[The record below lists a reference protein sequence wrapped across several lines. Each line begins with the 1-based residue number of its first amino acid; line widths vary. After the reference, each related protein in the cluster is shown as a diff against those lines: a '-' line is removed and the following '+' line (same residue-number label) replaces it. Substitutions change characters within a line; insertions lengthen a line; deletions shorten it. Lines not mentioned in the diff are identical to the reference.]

1 MWSRIASFLIR
12 HRLPTVVALFAATV
26 FMGLQIPDLKMQY
39 KYGGILPE
47 DDPAE
52 LAHANFL
59 ETFGAEGNVLVI
71 GVEDE
76 RIRTSEGLLAWSK
89 LAEDIRALRVEVN
102 GQPTVI
108 IDSVFAI
115 PNAFEV
121 VAAKGVFELQPVAPD
136 MVSRGSDSEP
146 LTDARANEIVESV
159 RALPFYEG
167 LLYNKNNDATL
178 MMVVFDHDM
187 LNSAKRGH
195 IVEDIIEL
203 SDKWSEDTGI
213 DTHLSGLPFI
223 RISITNKVKG
233 ELGYFIGAAILVT
246 ALLLLLFFRNLAV
259 VTVCLSVVAIGVIWS
274 LGLMV
279 LLDYRLTLLMSL
291 IPPLMI
297 VIGVPNCI
305 YLVNKYQAGFKRHG
319 NKMLALQRMVTK
331 VGNATLLTNATTAL
345 GFATFIFTHSPVLVE
360 FGVVSSISI
369 MVAFGISIVLIPALF
384 TWLPEPKE
392 RHLTHL
398 DRVWVDKVVGTF
410 VRTVQSGRRPVYVAG
425 LIVAGFS
432 AWGMTRMVTT
442 GNIVDDLP
450 EEDRVLVDLA
460 WLEERFNGVMP
471 FEVLV
476 TAKDSSNYQ
485 DKNIIS
491 EHKGA
496 IDSLQTLLTE
506 YDEFSKSLSAID
518 AIKFCR
524 QAVYEG
530 NPNMYALPPPGFAG
544 SKELKLDKMLQ
555 RTQRA
560 NKDNSGANSVFSSFV
575 DSTGRST
582 RISANMKDVGTLEME
597 SLMAELRPRMDS
609 IFPPD
614 QFDLTVTGT
623 SIVFLEGTNYLVKN
637 LAISMTLAILVIALV
652 MALLFRSARMVGIAL
667 IPNLLPLLFTA
678 GIMGW
683 TGIPIKPSTIL
694 VFSVAFGI
702 SVDDTIHFLAKY
714 RQELQSNGWNIRAA
728 VLAAVRETGVSMMYT
743 SIVLFF
749 GFLMFA
755 MSEFDGTRS
764 LGLLVSVTLLVAMFT
779 NLMLL
784 PSLLMSFA
792 QFVTTRTFSEPFIDL
807 LDEEEDVALDQLQVQ
822 KGTSPG
828 RGDEQHQ
835 DLQGRS

>member
-1 MWSRIASFLIR
+1 MWLRIASYLIR
-12 HRLPTVVALFAATV
+12 HRLPAVVALFALTV

-47 DDPAE
+47 DDPSE
-52 LAHANFL
+52 LAHARFL
-59 ETFGAEGNVLVI
+59 ESFGAEGNVLVI
-71 GVEDE
+71 GVEDA
-76 RIRTSEGLLAWSK
+76 RLRTAEGLQAWHE
-89 LAEDIRALRVEVN
+89 LAEEIRALRVTVD

-115 PNAFEV
+115 TNAFEV
-121 VAAKGVFELQPVAPD
+121 VKHPTDRQFLLQAVAPD
-136 MVSRGSDSEP
+136 VVNREENAPP
-146 LTDARANEIVESV
+146 LTDARANEIVNQV
-159 RALPFYEG
+159 RSLPFYDG
-167 LLYNKNNDATL
+167 LLYNPDNDATL
-178 MMVVFDHDM
+178 MMVVFNHDM
-187 LNSAKRGH
+187 LNSAKRGR
-195 IVEDIIEL
+195 IVEDIIEV
-203 SDKWSEDTGI
+203 SDRWAQDTGI
-213 DTHLSGLPFI
+213 ETHLSGLPYI

-233 ELGYFIGAAILVT
+233 ELGYFIGAAIAVT
-246 ALLLLLFFRNLAV
+246 ALLLFLFFRNLAV
-259 VTVCLSVVAIGVIWS
+259 VGVCLTVVAVGVVWS
-274 LGLMV
+274 LGMMS

-305 YLVNKYQAGFKRHG
+305 YLVNKYQAEFKRHG

-360 FGVVSSISI
+360 FGVVSSLNI

-384 TWLPEPKE
+384 TWLPEPRE

-410 VRTVQSGRRPVYVAG
+410 VRTVQTRRNQVYFAALAVAM
-425 LIVAGFS
+425 LS
-432 AWGMTRMVTT
+432 AWGMTKMVTT

-450 EEDRVLVDLA
+450 EEDRVLVDLG
-460 WLEERFNGVMP
+460 WLESRFRGVMP
-471 FEVLV
+471 FEVL
-476 TAKDSSNYQ
+476 
-485 DKNIIS
+485 
-491 EHKGA
+491 
-496 IDSLQTLLTE
+496 IDGQKPGQILSPANLKRIEKFQELLRE
-506 YDEFSKSLSAID
+506 YPEFSRSLSAVDAVKFGVQAFYGGDPDRYRLPTRQERSFMGPYFRGSETAASDID
-518 AIKFCR
+518 DAN
-524 QAVYEG
+524 AVTT
-530 NPNMYALPPPGFAG
+530 N
-544 SKELKLDKMLQ
+544 
-555 RTQRA
+555 
-560 NKDNSGANSVFSSFV
+560 FV
-575 DSTGRST
+575 DSSRTVT
-582 RISANMKDVGTLEME
+582 RVSANMADVGTLEME
-597 SLMAELRPRMDS
+597 ELMASLRPRIDS
-609 IFPPD
+609 IFPPEK
-614 QFDLTVTGT
+614 FDLTITGT

-652 MALLFRSARMVGIAL
+652 MALLFKSARMVGIAL
-667 IPNLLPLLFTA
+667 VPNLLPLLFTA

-714 RQELQSNGWNIRAA
+714 RQELRANGWDIRAA

-764 LGLLVSVTLLVAMFT
+764 LGVLVSVTLLVAMFT

-807 LDEEEDVALDQLQVQ
+807 LDEEEDLSLAELQVQ
-822 KGTSPG
+822 RGMSPG
-828 RGDEQHQ
+828 KGEEQHE
-835 DLQGRS
+835 DLRNRN

>member
-1 MWSRIASFLIR
+1 
-12 HRLPTVVALFAATV
+12 
-26 FMGLQIPDLKMQY
+26 MGLQIPDLKMQY

-71 GVEDE
+71 GVEDQ
-76 RIRTSEGLLAWSK
+76 RIRTAEGLLAWNK
-89 LAEDIRALRVEVN
+89 LAEDIRDLRVEVN
-102 GQPTVI
+102 GRPTVI

-115 PNAFEV
+115 PNAFGV
-121 VAAKGVFELQPVAPD
+121 VAAKGVFELQPIAPD
-136 MVSRGSDSEP
+136 MVSRGPTSEA

-167 LLYNKNNDATL
+167 LLYTKDNDATL

-203 SDKWSEDTGI
+203 SDKWSADTGI

-246 ALLLLLFFRNLAV
+246 ALLLLLFFRNVAV
-259 VTVCLSVVAIGVIWS
+259 VTVCLLVVAIGVIWS

-410 VRTVQSGRRPVYVAG
+410 VRTVQSGRRPVYDAG

-476 TAKDSSNYQ
+476 TAKDSSKYK

-506 YDEFSKSLSAID
+506 YDEFSKSLSALEHFVQFHLLGSGKTWRRKGIHVWI
-518 AIKFCR
+518 AIIHRLTAKFDG
-524 QAVYEG
+524 V
-530 NPNMYALPPPGFAG
+530 N
-544 SKELKLDKMLQ
+544 

-560 NKDNSGANSVFSSFV
+560 NKDNSGANSVFSSFI

-597 SLMAELRPRMDS
+597 SLMADLRPRMDS
-609 IFPPD
+609 IFPPN

-652 MALLFRSARMVGIAL
+652 MALLFKSARMVGIAL

-683 TGIPIKPSTIL
+683 TN
-694 VFSVAFGI
+694 
-702 SVDDTIHFLAKY
+702 
-714 RQELQSNGWNIRAA
+714 SNW
-728 VLAAVRETGVSMMYT
+728 Y
-743 SIVLFF
+743 
-749 GFLMFA
+749 
-755 MSEFDGTRS
+755 
-764 LGLLVSVTLLVAMFT
+764 
-779 NLMLL
+779 
-784 PSLLMSFA
+784 P
-792 QFVTTRTFSEPFIDL
+792 PF
-807 LDEEEDVALDQLQVQ
+807 
-822 KGTSPG
+822 
-828 RGDEQHQ
+828 
-835 DLQGRS
+835 

>member
-1 MWSRIASFLIR
+1 
-12 HRLPTVVALFAATV
+12 VVALFALTV

-47 DDPAE
+47 DDPSE
-52 LAHANFL
+52 LAHARFL
-59 ETFGAEGNVLVI
+59 ESFGAEGNVLVI
-71 GVEDE
+71 GVEDP
-76 RIRTSEGLLAWSK
+76 RLRTAEGLQAWHE
-89 LAEDIRALRVEVN
+89 LAEEIRALRVTVD

-115 PNAFEV
+115 TNAFEV
-121 VAAKGVFELQPVAPD
+121 VKHPTDRQFLLQAVAPD
-136 MVSRGSDSEP
+136 VVNREENAPP
-146 LTDARANEIVESV
+146 LTDARANEIVNQV
-159 RALPFYEG
+159 RSLPFYDG
-167 LLYNKNNDATL
+167 LLYNPDNDATL
-178 MMVVFDHDM
+178 MMVVFNHDM
-187 LNSAKRGH
+187 LNSAKRGR
-195 IVEDIIEL
+195 IVEDIIEV
-203 SDKWSEDTGI
+203 SDRWAQDTGI
-213 DTHLSGLPFI
+213 ETHLSGLPYI

-233 ELGYFIGAAILVT
+233 ELGYFIGAAIAVT
-246 ALLLLLFFRNLAV
+246 ALLLFLFFRNLAV
-259 VTVCLSVVAIGVIWS
+259 VGVCLTVVAVGVVWS
-274 LGLMV
+274 LGMMS

-305 YLVNKYQAGFKRHG
+305 YLVNKYQAEFKRHG

-360 FGVVSSISI
+360 FGVVSSLNI

-384 TWLPEPKE
+384 TWLPEPRE

-410 VRTVQSGRRPVYVAG
+410 VRTVQTRRNQVYFAALAVAM
-425 LIVAGFS
+425 LS
-432 AWGMTRMVTT
+432 AWGMTKMVTT

-450 EEDRVLVDLA
+450 EEDRVLVDLG
-460 WLEERFNGVMP
+460 WLESRFRGVMP
-471 FEVLV
+471 FEVL
-476 TAKDSSNYQ
+476 
-485 DKNIIS
+485 
-491 EHKGA
+491 
-496 IDSLQTLLTE
+496 IDGQKPGQILSPANLKRIEKFQELLRE
-506 YDEFSKSLSAID
+506 YPEFSRSLSAVDAVKFGVQAFYGGDPDRYRLPTRQERSFMGPYFRGSETAASDID
-518 AIKFCR
+518 DAN
-524 QAVYEG
+524 AVTTNFVDET
-530 NPNMYALPPPGFAG
+530 AA
-544 SKELKLDKMLQ
+544 SDIDD
-555 RTQRA
+555 A
-560 NKDNSGANSVFSSFV
+560 NAVTTNFV
-575 DSTGRST
+575 DSSRTVT
-582 RISANMKDVGTLEME
+582 RVSANMADVGTLEME
-597 SLMAELRPRMDS
+597 ELMASLRPRIDS
-609 IFPPD
+609 IFPPEK
-614 QFDLTVTGT
+614 FDLTITGT

-652 MALLFRSARMVGIAL
+652 MALLFKSARMVGIAL
-667 IPNLLPLLFTA
+667 VPNLLPLLFTA

-714 RQELQSNGWNIRAA
+714 RQELRANGWDIRAA

-764 LGLLVSVTLLVAMFT
+764 LGVLVSVTLLVAMFT

-807 LDEEEDVALDQLQVQ
+807 LDEEEDLSLAELQVQ
-822 KGTSPG
+822 RGMSPG
-828 RGDEQHQ
+828 KGEEQHE
-835 DLQGRS
+835 DLRNRN